1 MKLIP
6 QQTIIVDDH
15 GHCVATME
23 RGGYAQRLADA
34 KTIAHRVNVH
44 DELVAALDALF
55 ENCSMVHNR
64 WGDGCNGVEASAA
77 IKNARAALERA
88 KQ

>member
-1 MKLIP
+1 MKLP
-6 QQTIIVDDH
+6 KL
-15 GHCVATME
+15 VA
-23 RGGYAQRLADA
+23 RGRWLEDADRNSAATCISDLIAQ
-34 KTIAHRVNVH
+34 TIAHRVNAH